1 LTSFRVFR
9 RWFDHVLVLQ
19 TENGILYNRLEER
32 GYTGRK
38 LQENIECEIMH
49 VIVEEARDSYK
60 EDIVKMLQSNTVED
74 QDHNVDVVL
83 SLINRDDKVA
93 SLTSSAE
100 KRQRTNA

>member
-1 LTSFRVFR
+1 MFF
-9 RWFDHVLVLQ
+9 VL
-19 TENGILYNRLEER
+19 R